1 MRRVLIIAPS
11 DSGTIA
17 KISANIK
24 YMFEHY
30 SDCQVLM
37 VSFHRSDSRECG
49 FEHCKYFIDGHRT
62 GRFLSM
68 ARRVKWLKKIKMEYA
83 PDVSIS
89 TLTGCSTYN
98 VLTATGE
105 KLIGIFHAP
114 TCQLKNQ
121 MFNYILAQLSF
132 CFLFGKL
139 DALFCVSEGVTD
151 YLTKHYRW
159 IKKDKIRTVYNVH
172 LVNAIREM
180 SREDL
185 DDVYERSL
193 FENRNVFLYCGRLDV
208 NKSPERLLKAFAAS
222 SLDKESN
229 SLVFIGS
236 EWDYSGKEIGEIASK
251 LNIGQSVAYLGIKKN
266 PYKYMARAKALVSTS
281 ISEGLPGV
289 IIESLILRKP
299 VLTTNSSRGV
309 WEILGCSE
317 KYERNLTGVYIAQDG
332 IITSNLPIKDEDIN
346 IKNLA
351 DALPLVLSRDV
362 EFKFE
367 SSIDPQSIISEY
379 LGI

>member
-1 MRRVLIIAPS
+1 MKRILIISP
-11 DSGTIA
+11 DTTGTIA
-17 KISANIK
+17 KISANLK

-37 VSFHRSDSRECG
+37 VSFHMNASRECG
-49 FEHCKYFIDGHRT
+49 FEHCKYFNNQHKT
-62 GRFLSM
+62 GRFISLVG
-68 ARRVKWLKKIKMEYA
+68 RVKWLRQIKREFS

-98 VLTATGE
+98 VLSGRGE

-114 TCQLKNQ
+114 TYQLKTQ
-121 MFNYILAQLSF
+121 IFNYILAQLAF
-132 CFLFGKL
+132 RFIFGKL
-139 DALFCVSEGVTD
+139 DALFCVSKEVTN

-172 LVNAIREM
+172 LVNTIREM
-180 SREDL
+180 AREELVDE
-185 DDVYERSL
+185 YERAL
-193 FENRNVFLYCGRLDV
+193 FKNRNVFLYCGRLDV

-222 SLDKESN
+222 TLDKESN
-229 SLVFIGS
+229 CLVLIGS
-236 EWDYSGKEIGEIASK
+236 EWDYSGGKIGAIARE
-251 LNIGQSVAYLGIKKN
+251 LNISQSVVYLGMKKN
-266 PYKYMARAKALVSTS
+266 PYKYMARARALVSTS

-289 IIESLILRKP
+289 IIESLILRRP
-299 VLTTNSSRGV
+299 VLTTNSSQGV

-317 KYERNLTGVYIAQDG
+317 KYERNFTGVYIAQDG
-332 IITSNLPIKDEDIN
+332 IITSNLPVKDEDIN

-351 DALPLVLSRDV
+351 DALPLVLSRNV

-367 SSIDPQSIISEY
+367 TSIAPQSIISQY